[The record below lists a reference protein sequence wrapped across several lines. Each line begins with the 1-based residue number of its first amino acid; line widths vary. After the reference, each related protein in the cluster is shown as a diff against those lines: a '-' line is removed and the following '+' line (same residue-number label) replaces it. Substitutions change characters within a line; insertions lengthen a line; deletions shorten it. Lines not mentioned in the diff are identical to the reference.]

1 MIVKNFRNQR
11 KWSQEQLAELCG
23 LNVTTIQRGESGSK
37 ATLETLKNL
46 ASLFEVEISILT
58 EKIAMIDKESED
70 WKSLPWFYRANM
82 VGIKTRGSAVI
93 IEFLLV
99 FVAFSF

>member
-1 MIVKNFRNQR
+1 MKQ
-11 KWSQEQLAELCG
+11 Q
-23 LNVTTIQRGESGSK
+23 IQRGESGSK